1 MSPIYFWI
9 FVGVSFFVILSAI
22 FVITC
27 KRPLSS
33 AICLVLQLMG
43 SGVLYLM
50 MDGPLIAVMQWLVYA
65 GAIMVLFVFVILLFQ
80 LRDTREEWIQ
90 SFDFRI
96 TGRNL
101 FRIALAGVVLGF
113 LFKFMVLDKHV
124 FQSTRLVD
132 IQPLVGGV
140 QGVSTLIF
148 TKYMVVF
155 EVLSLVLLVALLGAI
170 LLARR
175 GKQHGS

>member
-1 MSPIYFWI
+1 MNPVYYWMFL
-9 FVGVSFFVILSAI
+9 GVSFFIILTAI
-22 FVITC
+22 FVISC

-33 AICLVLQLMG
+33 AIFLVLQLV
-43 SGVLYLM
+43 SVGVLYIML
-50 MDGPLIAVMQWLVYA
+50 DAPLIAALQWLVYA

-101 FRIALAGVVLGF
+101 FRIALSGVILGF
-113 LFKFMVLDKHV
+113 LFKFMVVDKQL
-124 FQSTRLVD
+124 FQATQLMTLEPLTGGIRAVATLV
-132 IQPLVGGV
+132 
-140 QGVSTLIF
+140 F
-148 TKYMVVF
+148 TKYLVVF
-155 EVLSLVLLVALLGAI
+155 EILSFVLLAALLGAI

-175 GKQHGS
+175 SKQDA